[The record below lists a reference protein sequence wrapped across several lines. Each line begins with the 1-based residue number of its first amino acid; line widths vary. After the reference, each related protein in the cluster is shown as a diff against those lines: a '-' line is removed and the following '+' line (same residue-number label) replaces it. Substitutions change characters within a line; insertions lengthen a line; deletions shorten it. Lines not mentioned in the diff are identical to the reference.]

1 VCFGLVLGSLEWM
14 ERFHMRTA
22 FRVGLSVW
30 AVSGVF
36 ALDSVTAWADAAGDK
51 VLAAMDEAM
60 NRAQTQSFDLVG
72 KSDL

>member
-1 VCFGLVLGSLEWM
+1 
-14 ERFHMRTA
+14 MRTA

-30 AVSGVF
+30 AVSGVL
-36 ALDSVTAWADAAGDK
+36 ALDSATAWADAAGDK

-72 KSDL
+72 TCDL